1 MKFIFSVGCS
11 GSGKSTYYY
20 KNLKDTFE
28 IVEPDLIRKEMGDI
42 NDQSRNDK
50 VFMITYKRLDKFLNE
65 GKNVYFS
72 ATNLN
77 LKSIKD
83 IVDIAKKYTDDITC
97 ILFNDSYVWEL
108 CQDRVQKDLD
118 NGIDR
123 SNSNIMKDLPT
134 GEKIPLIKQ
143 MSEKFTALVNSSEF
157 KSYIEENGIKTI
169 EV

>member
-42 NDQSRNDK
+42 NDQSQNTE
-50 VFMITYKRLDKFLNE
+50 VYLTAHKRLNE
-65 GKNVYFS
+65 YLKDGKNVYFS

-77 LKSIKD
+77 VKSVKGLI
-83 IVDIAKKYTDDITC
+83 DIAKEYTDDITC
-97 ILFNDSYVWEL
+97 VIFNDSSNWEL
-108 CQDRVQKDLD
+108 CRDRVISDLK
-118 NGIDR
+118 NGVER
-123 SNSNIMKDLPT
+123 SNTIVFRETEN
-134 GEKIPLIKQ
+134 GEIPLIKETSDRFISLINDQ
-143 MSEKFTALVNSSEF
+143 NFIDLLEEKS
-157 KSYIEENGIKTI
+157 IKTI

>member
-42 NDQSRNDK
+42 NDQSRNGE
-50 VFMITYKRLDKFLNE
+50 VYMTAHKRLDKYLSE

-77 LKSIKD
+77 IKSIKD
-83 IVDIAKKYTDDITC
+83 IGDIAKKYTDDITC
-97 ILFNDSYVWEL
+97 IQFNDSYVWEL
-108 CQDRVQKDLD
+108 CQDRVKKDLS
-118 NGIDR
+118 NGVDR
-123 SNSNIMKDLPT
+123 SNTDVMKELPT
-134 GEKIPLIKQ
+134 GEKIPLVKE
-143 MSEKFTALVNSSEF
+143 MSDRFTKLVNSQEF
-157 KSYIEENGIKTI
+157 SDLIEEQGIKLM

>member
-20 KNLKDTFE
+20 KNFKDTFE

-42 NDQSRNDK
+42 NDQSRNDE
-50 VFMITYKRLDKFLNE
+50 VYMTAYKRLDKFLSE

-157 KSYIEENGIKTI
+157 KDYIEENGIKLI

>member
-42 NDQSRNDK
+42 NDQSRNGE
-50 VFMITYKRLDKFLNE
+50 VYMTAHKRLDKYLNE

-83 IVDIAKKYTDDITC
+83 IVDIAKEYTDDITC
-97 ILFNDSYVWEL
+97 IQFNDSYVWEL
-108 CQDRVQKDLD
+108 CQDRVKKDLS
-118 NGIDR
+118 NGVDR
-123 SNSNIMKDLPT
+123 SNTDVMKELPT
-134 GEKIPLIKQ
+134 GEKIPLVKE
-143 MSEKFTALVNSSEF
+143 MSDRFTKLVNSQEF
-157 KSYIEENGIKTI
+157 SDLIEEQGIKLI

>member
-28 IVEPDLIRKEMGDI
+28 IVEPDLIRKEKGDI
-42 NDQSRNDK
+42 NDQSRNGE
-50 VFMITYKRLDKFLNE
+50 VYMTAHKRLDKYLSG

-83 IVDIAKKYTDDITC
+83 IVDIAKEYTDDITC
-97 ILFNDSYVWEL
+97 IQFNDSYVWEL
-108 CQDRVQKDLD
+108 CQDRVKKDLS
-118 NGIDR
+118 NGVDR
-123 SNSNIMKDLPT
+123 SNTDVMKELPT
-134 GEKIPLIKQ
+134 GEKIPLVKE
-143 MSEKFTALVNSSEF
+143 MSDRFTKLVNSQEF
-157 KSYIEENGIKTI
+157 SDLIEGQGIKLI